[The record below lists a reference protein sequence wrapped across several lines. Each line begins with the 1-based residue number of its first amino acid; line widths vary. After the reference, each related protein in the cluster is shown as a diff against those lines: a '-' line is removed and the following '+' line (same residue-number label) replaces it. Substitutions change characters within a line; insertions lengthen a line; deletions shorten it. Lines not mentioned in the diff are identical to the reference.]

1 MSKLVTLNGSN
12 DQELL
17 SSIFDNE
24 IVVFEDIQGSKI
36 WVNWDGKEFTI
47 KPKSIGS
54 ESINLIDLAMQNYYN
69 PAIKFFESLDIR
81 VKSLLN
87 RKWWFCFEYFP
98 DNQPANIEYSRVP
111 KNNLVLTAL
120 NKSGKYDFSIE
131 ELDEY
136 ARLFDVD
143 ILPIVFQ
150 GKLTERMVEAI
161 KYFINTSEDDLE
173 YIFGEKSFAFF
184 FYKILNPSSQN
195 SFLMEDED
203 YQSNLEKL
211 IVRTKKGDL
220 SFEILNPL
228 YKRISDNNSTDF
240 VEIYTLILV
249 NFLNFCQSFNLDEV
263 KLKGS
268 KRDEIY
274 IYLISKLF
282 NVYISEVKQDLLDFD
297 FTVPEFFDKEKFK
310 INTELISNKLTKDYI
325 KESDKLEYIF
335 KVILGS
341 FSKKRKK
348 PIGVFDSGYGGLTIL
363 SSLREKMPQY
373 DFIYFGD
380 NARAPYGNRSFDV
393 VYSYTLAAVEFLF
406 SQGCNLIII
415 ACNTS
420 SAKALRTIQQNDLHR
435 FGPNKRVLGVI
446 RPSTEQIGDL
456 TKTNCV
462 GILGTLGTI
471 NSSSYPIELAK
482 FAPDIEVHQHA
493 CPMWVPLIENQ
504 QYEHPA
510 GKQFI
515 LEDVQQLLSKNEQI
529 DTILLACTHYPVLQ
543 EQLQQLVG
551 PNIQIV
557 PQGPIVAEKLAAYLD
572 AHPEME
578 QRLSKNGEV
587 GFFTSETPVVFNQK
601 ASHFFGQKVE
611 AEHHSF

>member
-36 WVNWDGKEFTI
+36 WVNWNGKEFAI
-47 KPKSIGS
+47 KPKSMSS
-54 ESINLIDLAMQNYYN
+54 EKLNLVDLAIQNYYN
-69 PAIKFFESLDIR
+69 PAIKFFESLYIR

-87 RKWWFCFEYFP
+87 KNWYFGFEYFP

-143 ILPIVFQ
+143 MLPIVFQ
-150 GKLTERMVEAI
+150 GKLNERMIEAI

-249 NFLNFCQSFNLDEV
+249 NFLNFCQSFNLDEI

-348 PIGVFDSGYGGLTIL
+348 PIGVFTDNTVILFNVFVTDINNYIEKYMNKIHEVELTRAGLLDFGDFFEI
-363 SSLREKMPQY
+363 QY
-373 DFIYFGD
+373 DSDGEGEVYPD
-380 NARAPYGNRSFDV
+380 
-393 VYSYTLAAVEFLF
+393 VYSEFEK
-406 SQGCNLIII
+406 G
-415 ACNTS
+415 A
-420 SAKALRTIQQNDLHR
+420 
-435 FGPNKRVLGVI
+435 
-446 RPSTEQIGDL
+446 GDEKKKKGKGGKL
-456 TKTNCV
+456 PVTGGEEGKEPTK
-462 GILGTLGTI
+462 
-471 NSSSYPIELAK
+471 
-482 FAPDIEVHQHA
+482 
-493 CPMWVPLIENQ
+493 
-504 QYEHPA
+504 
-510 GKQFI
+510 
-515 LEDVQQLLSKNEQI
+515 
-529 DTILLACTHYPVLQ
+529 
-543 EQLQQLVG
+543 
-551 PNIQIV
+551 
-557 PQGPIVAEKLAAYLD
+557 
-572 AHPEME
+572 
-578 QRLSKNGEV
+578 
-587 GFFTSETPVVFNQK
+587 
-601 ASHFFGQKVE
+601 
-611 AEHHSF
+611 

>member
-36 WVNWDGKEFTI
+36 WVNWNGKEFTI

-87 RKWWFCFEYFP
+87 KNWYFGFEYFP

-143 ILPIVFQ
+143 MLPIVFQ
-150 GKLTERMVEAI
+150 GKLNERMIEAI

-195 SFLMEDED
+195 SFLMDEED
-203 YQSNLEKL
+203 YQNNLEKL
-211 IVRTKKGDL
+211 IVRTIKGDL

-228 YKRISDNNSTDF
+228 YKRISDNNSTEF

-348 PIGVFDSGYGGLTIL
+348 PIGIFTDNTVILFNVFVTDINNYIEKYMNKIHEVELTRAGLLDFGDFFEI
-363 SSLREKMPQY
+363 QY
-373 DFIYFGD
+373 DSDGEGEVYPD
-380 NARAPYGNRSFDV
+380 
-393 VYSYTLAAVEFLF
+393 VYSEFEKGADVEKKKKGKGGKLPV
-406 SQGCNLIII
+406 SGGEEG
-415 ACNTS
+415 
-420 SAKALRTIQQNDLHR
+420 KE
-435 FGPNKRVLGVI
+435 P
-446 RPSTEQIGDL
+446 
-456 TKTNCV
+456 TK
-462 GILGTLGTI
+462 
-471 NSSSYPIELAK
+471 
-482 FAPDIEVHQHA
+482 
-493 CPMWVPLIENQ
+493 
-504 QYEHPA
+504 
-510 GKQFI
+510 
-515 LEDVQQLLSKNEQI
+515 
-529 DTILLACTHYPVLQ
+529 
-543 EQLQQLVG
+543 
-551 PNIQIV
+551 
-557 PQGPIVAEKLAAYLD
+557 
-572 AHPEME
+572 
-578 QRLSKNGEV
+578 
-587 GFFTSETPVVFNQK
+587 
-601 ASHFFGQKVE
+601 
-611 AEHHSF
+611 

>member
-36 WVNWDGKEFTI
+36 WVNWNGKEFAI
-47 KPKSIGS
+47 KPKSMSS
-54 ESINLIDLAMQNYYN
+54 EKLNLVDLAIQNYYN

-87 RKWWFCFEYFP
+87 KNWYFGFEYFP

-143 ILPIVFQ
+143 MLPIVFQ
-150 GKLTERMVEAI
+150 GKLNERMIEAI

-195 SFLMEDED
+195 SFLMDEED
-203 YQSNLEKL
+203 YQNNLEKL
-211 IVRTKKGDL
+211 IVRTMKGDL

-228 YKRISDNNSTDF
+228 YKRISDNNSTEF

-249 NFLNFCQSFNLDEV
+249 NFLNFCQSFNLDEI

-348 PIGVFDSGYGGLTIL
+348 PIGVFTDNTVILFNVFVTDINNYIEKYMNKIHEVELTRAGLLDFGDFFEI
-363 SSLREKMPQY
+363 QY
-373 DFIYFGD
+373 DSDGEGEVYPD
-380 NARAPYGNRSFDV
+380 
-393 VYSYTLAAVEFLF
+393 VYSEFEK
-406 SQGCNLIII
+406 G
-415 ACNTS
+415 A
-420 SAKALRTIQQNDLHR
+420 
-435 FGPNKRVLGVI
+435 
-446 RPSTEQIGDL
+446 GDEKKKKGKGGKL
-456 TKTNCV
+456 PVTGGEEGKEPTK
-462 GILGTLGTI
+462 
-471 NSSSYPIELAK
+471 
-482 FAPDIEVHQHA
+482 
-493 CPMWVPLIENQ
+493 
-504 QYEHPA
+504 
-510 GKQFI
+510 
-515 LEDVQQLLSKNEQI
+515 
-529 DTILLACTHYPVLQ
+529 
-543 EQLQQLVG
+543 
-551 PNIQIV
+551 
-557 PQGPIVAEKLAAYLD
+557 
-572 AHPEME
+572 
-578 QRLSKNGEV
+578 
-587 GFFTSETPVVFNQK
+587 
-601 ASHFFGQKVE
+601 
-611 AEHHSF
+611 

>member
-87 RKWWFCFEYFP
+87 KNWYFGFEYFP

-143 ILPIVFQ
+143 MLPIVFQ
-150 GKLTERMVEAI
+150 GKLNERMIEAI

-195 SFLMEDED
+195 SFLMDEED
-203 YQSNLEKL
+203 YQNNLEKL
-211 IVRTKKGDL
+211 IVRTIKGDL

-228 YKRISDNNSTDF
+228 YKRISDNNSTEF

-249 NFLNFCQSFNLDEV
+249 NFLNFCQSFNLDEI

-348 PIGVFDSGYGGLTIL
+348 PIGIFTDNTVILFNVFVTDINNYIEKYMNKIHEVELTRAGLLDFGDFFEI
-363 SSLREKMPQY
+363 QY
-373 DFIYFGD
+373 DSDGEGEVYPD
-380 NARAPYGNRSFDV
+380 
-393 VYSYTLAAVEFLF
+393 VYSEFEK
-406 SQGCNLIII
+406 G
-415 ACNTS
+415 A
-420 SAKALRTIQQNDLHR
+420 
-435 FGPNKRVLGVI
+435 
-446 RPSTEQIGDL
+446 GDEKKKKGKGGKL
-456 TKTNCV
+456 PVTGGEEGKEPTK
-462 GILGTLGTI
+462 
-471 NSSSYPIELAK
+471 
-482 FAPDIEVHQHA
+482 
-493 CPMWVPLIENQ
+493 
-504 QYEHPA
+504 
-510 GKQFI
+510 
-515 LEDVQQLLSKNEQI
+515 
-529 DTILLACTHYPVLQ
+529 
-543 EQLQQLVG
+543 
-551 PNIQIV
+551 
-557 PQGPIVAEKLAAYLD
+557 
-572 AHPEME
+572 
-578 QRLSKNGEV
+578 
-587 GFFTSETPVVFNQK
+587 
-601 ASHFFGQKVE
+601 
-611 AEHHSF
+611 

>member
-143 ILPIVFQ
+143 MLPIVFQ
-150 GKLTERMVEAI
+150 GKLNERMIEAI

-228 YKRISDNNSTDF
+228 YKRISDNNSTEF

-249 NFLNFCQSFNLDEV
+249 NFLNFCQSFNLDEI

-348 PIGVFDSGYGGLTIL
+348 PIGVFTDNTVILFNVFVTDVSNYIEKYMNKVHEVELTRAGLLDFGDFFEI
-363 SSLREKMPQY
+363 QY
-373 DFIYFGD
+373 DSDGEGEVYPD
-380 NARAPYGNRSFDV
+380 
-393 VYSYTLAAVEFLF
+393 VYSEFEKGADKEKKKKGKGGKLPV
-406 SQGCNLIII
+406 SGGEEG
-415 ACNTS
+415 
-420 SAKALRTIQQNDLHR
+420 KE
-435 FGPNKRVLGVI
+435 P
-446 RPSTEQIGDL
+446 
-456 TKTNCV
+456 TK
-462 GILGTLGTI
+462 
-471 NSSSYPIELAK
+471 
-482 FAPDIEVHQHA
+482 
-493 CPMWVPLIENQ
+493 
-504 QYEHPA
+504 
-510 GKQFI
+510 
-515 LEDVQQLLSKNEQI
+515 
-529 DTILLACTHYPVLQ
+529 
-543 EQLQQLVG
+543 
-551 PNIQIV
+551 
-557 PQGPIVAEKLAAYLD
+557 
-572 AHPEME
+572 
-578 QRLSKNGEV
+578 
-587 GFFTSETPVVFNQK
+587 
-601 ASHFFGQKVE
+601 
-611 AEHHSF
+611 

>member
-143 ILPIVFQ
+143 MLPIVFQ
-150 GKLTERMVEAI
+150 GKLNERMIEAI

-228 YKRISDNNSTDF
+228 YKRISDNNSTEF

-249 NFLNFCQSFNLDEV
+249 NFLNFCQSFNLDEI

-348 PIGVFDSGYGGLTIL
+348 PIGIFTDNTVILFNVFVTDINNYIEKYMNKIHEVELTRAGLLDFGDFFEI
-363 SSLREKMPQY
+363 QY
-373 DFIYFGD
+373 DSDGEGEVYPD
-380 NARAPYGNRSFDV
+380 
-393 VYSYTLAAVEFLF
+393 VYSEFEK
-406 SQGCNLIII
+406 G
-415 ACNTS
+415 A
-420 SAKALRTIQQNDLHR
+420 
-435 FGPNKRVLGVI
+435 
-446 RPSTEQIGDL
+446 GDEKKKKGKGGKL
-456 TKTNCV
+456 PVTGGEEGKEPTK
-462 GILGTLGTI
+462 
-471 NSSSYPIELAK
+471 
-482 FAPDIEVHQHA
+482 
-493 CPMWVPLIENQ
+493 
-504 QYEHPA
+504 
-510 GKQFI
+510 
-515 LEDVQQLLSKNEQI
+515 
-529 DTILLACTHYPVLQ
+529 
-543 EQLQQLVG
+543 
-551 PNIQIV
+551 
-557 PQGPIVAEKLAAYLD
+557 
-572 AHPEME
+572 
-578 QRLSKNGEV
+578 
-587 GFFTSETPVVFNQK
+587 
-601 ASHFFGQKVE
+601 
-611 AEHHSF
+611 

>member
-36 WVNWDGKEFTI
+36 WVNWDGKEFAI

-150 GKLTERMVEAI
+150 GKLNERMIEAI

-240 VEIYTLILV
+240 VEIY
-249 NFLNFCQSFNLDEV
+249 
-263 KLKGS
+263 
-268 KRDEIY
+268 

-348 PIGVFDSGYGGLTIL
+348 PIGIFTENTVILFNVFVTDINNYIEKYMNKIHEVELTRAGLLDFGDFFEI
-363 SSLREKMPQY
+363 QY
-373 DFIYFGD
+373 DSDGGGEVYPD
-380 NARAPYGNRSFDV
+380 
-393 VYSYTLAAVEFLF
+393 VYSEF
-406 SQGCNLIII
+406 
-415 ACNTS
+415 
-420 SAKALRTIQQNDLHR
+420 
-435 FGPNKRVLGVI
+435 
-446 RPSTEQIGDL
+446 
-456 TKTNCV
+456 
-462 GILGTLGTI
+462 
-471 NSSSYPIELAK
+471 
-482 FAPDIEVHQHA
+482 
-493 CPMWVPLIENQ
+493 
-504 QYEHPA
+504 
-510 GKQFI
+510 
-515 LEDVQQLLSKNEQI
+515 
-529 DTILLACTHYPVLQ
+529 
-543 EQLQQLVG
+543 
-551 PNIQIV
+551 
-557 PQGPIVAEKLAAYLD
+557 EK
-572 AHPEME
+572 
-578 QRLSKNGEV
+578 G
-587 GFFTSETPVVFNQK
+587 TSEEKKKKGKGGKLPISGGEGKEPTK
-601 ASHFFGQKVE
+601 
-611 AEHHSF
+611 

>member
-36 WVNWDGKEFTI
+36 WVNWNGKEFAI
-47 KPKSIGS
+47 KPKSMSS
-54 ESINLIDLAMQNYYN
+54 EKLNLVDLAIQNYYN

-143 ILPIVFQ
+143 MLPIVFQ
-150 GKLTERMVEAI
+150 GKLNERMIEAI

-195 SFLMEDED
+195 SFLMDEED
-203 YQSNLEKL
+203 YQNNLEKL
-211 IVRTKKGDL
+211 IVRTIKGDL

-228 YKRISDNNSTDF
+228 YKRISDNNSTEF

-348 PIGVFDSGYGGLTIL
+348 PIGIFTDNTVILFNVFVTDINNYIEKYMNKIHEVELTRAGLLDFGDFFEI
-363 SSLREKMPQY
+363 QY
-373 DFIYFGD
+373 DSDGEGEVYPD
-380 NARAPYGNRSFDV
+380 
-393 VYSYTLAAVEFLF
+393 VYSEFEK
-406 SQGCNLIII
+406 G
-415 ACNTS
+415 A
-420 SAKALRTIQQNDLHR
+420 
-435 FGPNKRVLGVI
+435 
-446 RPSTEQIGDL
+446 GDEKKKKGKGGKL
-456 TKTNCV
+456 PVTGGEEGKEPTK
-462 GILGTLGTI
+462 
-471 NSSSYPIELAK
+471 
-482 FAPDIEVHQHA
+482 
-493 CPMWVPLIENQ
+493 
-504 QYEHPA
+504 
-510 GKQFI
+510 
-515 LEDVQQLLSKNEQI
+515 
-529 DTILLACTHYPVLQ
+529 
-543 EQLQQLVG
+543 
-551 PNIQIV
+551 
-557 PQGPIVAEKLAAYLD
+557 
-572 AHPEME
+572 
-578 QRLSKNGEV
+578 
-587 GFFTSETPVVFNQK
+587 
-601 ASHFFGQKVE
+601 
-611 AEHHSF
+611 